1 MYMEGNFGVYDIAV
15 LGSFFFFFYTI
26 YDEIGS
32 ASDDRAFRSLYRSRS
47 SHVFSQCQRLISGA
61 YMLEVNKHAR

>member
-1 MYMEGNFGVYDIAV
+1 MVND
-15 LGSFFFFFYTI
+15 YTT

-47 SHVFSQCQRLISGA
+47 SHVLSQCQRLISGA
-61 YMLEVNKHAR
+61 YMLEVNKHARKIQLKVNVTVHKSV